1 MEILIQD
8 ALKDFDRFKELIETI
23 PQEVLAAEAEGL
35 AENQQDLFRKYCDRL
50 IHPHLG
56 DTVQYTNPDNL
67 ESCRHFEHIDLKID
81 RIWRGGGDGTG
92 DLALCTLPDGSQ
104 ETFKLK
110 ALSAAKVHCREKKCS
125 AKTSDETHFA

>member
-1 MEILIQD
+1 METLIRD
-8 ALKDFDRFKELIETI
+8 ALKDFDSFKELIEII

-56 DTVQYTNPDNL
+56 DTVQYINPYNL
-67 ESCRHFEHIDLKID
+67 ESCRHFEKIDLKID
-81 RIWRGGGDGTG
+81 RILRGGGDGSG

-104 ETFKLK
+104 ETFDLK
-110 ALSAAKVHCREKKCS
+110 TLRAANVHCRDKK
-125 AKTSDETHFA
+125 